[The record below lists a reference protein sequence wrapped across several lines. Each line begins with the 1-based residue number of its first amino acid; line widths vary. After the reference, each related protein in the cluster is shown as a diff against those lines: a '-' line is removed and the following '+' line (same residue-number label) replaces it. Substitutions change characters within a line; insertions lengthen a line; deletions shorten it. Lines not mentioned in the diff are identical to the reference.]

1 MPTGKDLKRL
11 VRARMEKTG
20 ESYTAARAQILNKP
34 SNVRNPSNVRKP
46 LNVRLKADATNV
58 KVNLRDYAKLA
69 GTSDASLKAATGCTW
84 ERWVKTLD
92 KAGAA
97 NMSHREIAKVV
108 AFFKTPSWWT
118 QTVTVGYE
126 RIRGLRERGQ
136 QRGGAYQTTKSRTVN
151 VPLSRLFAA
160 FTDQRTRARWLDADA
175 TIKSVSPHKRIRL
188 VWDDGTAAIAGFYAK
203 GAGKSMVAVEHTKL
217 PSKAAAESMKKKWGE
232 SLDRLASIVGV
243 AV

>member
-11 VRARMEKTG
+11 VRARMKKTG
-20 ESYTAARAQILNKP
+20 ESYTAARAQILNKKK
-34 SNVRNPSNVRKP
+34 SEVKNSEVVSAFRRTAQARVKP
-46 LNVRLKADATNV
+46 DTAG
-58 KVNLRDYAKLA
+58 YAAIA

-97 NMSHREIAKVV
+97 KMSHREIAKVV

-136 QRGGAYQTTKSRTVN
+136 QRDGGYQTTKSRTVD
-151 VPLSRLFAA
+151 VPVDRLFSA
-160 FTDQRTRARWLDADA
+160 FADARMRARWLDAAA
-175 TIKSVSPHKRIRL
+175 TVKSVSPGKRVRL
-188 VWDDGTAAIAGFYAK
+188 VWDDGTAAIAGFYPK
-203 GAGKSMVAVEHTKL
+203 GPGKSMVAVEHVKL
-217 PSKAAAESMKKKWGE
+217 PTKAAADAMKKKWGE